1 MYIKKYCQKQKRKY
15 ISIYI
20 KSNNYVEIEIIKINH
35 LKTISTILSSD
46 SILEIAQ
53 SIIKHYEE

>member
-20 KSNNYVEIEIIKINH
+20 KSNNHVEIEIIKINH
-35 LKTISTILSSD
+35 LRSSFIILFSG

-53 SIIKHYEE
+53 NIIKHYEE